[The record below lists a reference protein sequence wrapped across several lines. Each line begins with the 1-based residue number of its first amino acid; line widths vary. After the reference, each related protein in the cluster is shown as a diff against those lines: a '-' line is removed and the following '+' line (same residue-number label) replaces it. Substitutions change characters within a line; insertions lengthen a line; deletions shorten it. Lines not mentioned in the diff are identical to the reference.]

1 MTVDDIAR
9 RRLGVEPEQI
19 AEMCRKWRIA
29 ELSLFG
35 SVLRDDFRPDSDV
48 DVLVTFAPASLGD
61 VTISSACRRSQRAWS
76 GVRSI
81 WRKNA

>member
-1 MTVDDIAR
+1 LIDRITPFSR
-9 RRLGVEPEQI
+9 P
-19 AEMCRKWRIA
+19 WRGTEFA
-29 ELSLFG
+29 LPG
-35 SVLRDDFRPDSDV
+35 SVLGRSFRPDSDL

-76 GVRSI
+76 GVWSI